1 MANYES
7 MLKHG
12 SVIALITVIFFA
24 SAESIIWSNT
34 KKLTL
39 SLVWGIII
47 WGIGY
52 TLIGQTRK
60 MRVKQ

>member
-1 MANYES
+1 MVNRET

-24 SAESIIWSNT
+24 SAESIMWSIT
-34 KKLTL
+34 KKFSL

-60 MRVKQ
+60 MRIKQ